1 MYIIDCLLCKVV
13 EVSTSKTGKH
23 GHAKCHFVGIDIFTA
38 KKLEDIVPSSH
49 NCDVCF
55 YMFCYS
61 SLFWLCFF
69 NCYKFSVLRI
79 FVGCVTQ
86 VPHVNRTDY
95 QLIDISED
103 GFVCSIFISLFIIPV
118 LVNFSYECWFLT
130 GLIAFFRWVC
140 WLKMGTPR
148 MIWSS
153 QLMTICWPRLV
164 SSCIFFLG
172 SKFAPEVL
180 MRLYTF
186 AFKWSFCVA
195 EYTGP

>member
-1 MYIIDCLLCKVV
+1 M
-13 EVSTSKTGKH
+13 
-23 GHAKCHFVGIDIFTA
+23 
-38 KKLEDIVPSSH
+38 
-49 NCDVCF
+49 
-55 YMFCYS
+55 
-61 SLFWLCFF
+61 
-69 NCYKFSVLRI
+69 
-79 FVGCVTQ
+79 GCVTQ

-172 SKFAPEVL
+172 QSLHLKFSWGSTLLLLNHLSVL
-180 MRLYTF
+180 WNIWVLNLYYMLLCSTCF
-186 AFKWSFCVA
+186 LFWWLNLGAFLLWNLW
-195 EYTGP
+195 G